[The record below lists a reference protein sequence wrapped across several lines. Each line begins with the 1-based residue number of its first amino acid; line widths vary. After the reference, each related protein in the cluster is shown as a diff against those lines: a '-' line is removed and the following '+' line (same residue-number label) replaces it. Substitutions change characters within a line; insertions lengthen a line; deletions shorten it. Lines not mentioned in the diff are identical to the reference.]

1 MANLQAG
8 ATAFNFDDRLGL
20 VFIVEAAVLSVLA
33 ITTLLAYI
41 TYSAVTIRMGATR
54 RWSTDTHIHYYF
66 LNLMLFDLIQA
77 IGGMFDIAWIS
88 SAGIYPGT
96 ICTVQGII
104 LLEVEPRG
112 AHLPQSSQVPSSMWE
127 IRGQLSGN
135 TITIALHTMKVLV
148 LRWSTPPKAALLGS
162 AIIWVIVAL
171 MVGIPNILIDNFYGP
186 TGHWCW
192 IERNNFQR
200 IGLQYM
206 WMWLAAFITIVVYIF
221 LALVVKRIISVD
233 GHKIRWTSPETR
245 SVTPSEGSDP
255 RQRGDEGAIALRML
269 FYPAVY
275 IVTVLPIT
283 AARFTQFHTQ
293 KVPWGVTA
301 WADTLL
307 LLSGFFNT
315 ILYTLTRPKLLPR
328 RRRSPSRVVLTSSGS
343 NQQFGRTSRFQNH
356 KHYPFESDVKIE
368 DGDIP
373 SMSFELGEPQ
383 RSSSELRFAHPVTSY
398 VEQ

>member
-1 MANLQAG
+1 MANLLQESS
-8 ATAFNFDDRLGL
+8 TAFDFNDRLGL
-20 VFIVEAAVLSVLA
+20 VFIVEAATLSVLA
-33 ITTLLAYI
+33 ISSLLAYI

-54 RWSTDTHIHYYF
+54 RWSTDTHVHYYF

-77 IGGMFDIAWIS
+77 IGGMFDIAWID
-88 SAGIYPGT
+88 AAEIYPGT
-96 ICTVQGII
+96 ICTVQGAFKH
-104 LLEVEPRG
+104 V
-112 AHLPQSSQVPSSMWE
+112 
-127 IRGQLSGN
+127 GN
-135 TITIALHTMKVLV
+135 TGAAFSTIFIALHTMQVLV
-148 LRWSTPPKAALLGS
+148 LRWTSPPKSALFFS
-162 AIIWVIVAL
+162 VIIWLIVGL
-171 MVGIPNILIDNFYGP
+171 MVGIPNIIIDDFYGP

-206 WMWLAAFITIVVYIF
+206 WMWLAAFITVVVYIF
-221 LALVVKRIISVD
+221 LALVVKRIISID
-233 GHKIRWTSPETR
+233 GHKIRWTSPEIR
-245 SVTPSEGSDP
+245 SVTPSDGSDP
-255 RQRGDEGAIALRML
+255 RQRGDEGNIALRML

-315 ILYTLTRPKLLPR
+315 ILYTLTRPKLLPH

-343 NQQFGRTSRFQNH
+343 NLGRTNRFQNH
-356 KHYPFESDVKIE
+356 KHFHDRYDMKSEE
-368 DGDIP
+368 GELP
-373 SMSFELGEPQ
+373 SMSYELGEPR
-383 RSSSELRFAHPVTSY
+383 RSSSELRFAHPAIDIK
-398 VEQ
+398 Q

>member
-1 MANLQAG
+1 MANLQESA
-8 ATAFNFDDRLGL
+8 ATFDFDDRLGL
-20 VFIVEAAVLSVLA
+20 VFIVEAATLSVLA
-33 ITTLLAYI
+33 ITALLAYI

-54 RWSTDTHIHYYF
+54 RWSTDTHVHYYF

-77 IGGMFDIAWIS
+77 IGGMFDIVWIDA
-88 SAGIYPGT
+88 AGIYPGT
-96 ICTVQGII
+96 VCTVQGAFKH
-104 LLEVEPRG
+104 VGNTG
-112 AHLPQSSQVPSSMWE
+112 AAFS
-127 IRGQLSGN
+127 
-135 TITIALHTMKVLV
+135 TITIALHTMQVLV
-148 LRWSTPPKAALLGS
+148 LRWSSPPKAALLGS
-162 AIIWVIVAL
+162 AIIWVIVGL

-192 IERNNFQR
+192 IEHNNFQR
-200 IGLQYM
+200 MGLQYM

-233 GHKIRWTSPETR
+233 GYKIRWTSPETR
-245 SVTPSEGSDP
+245 SVTPSDGSDP

-315 ILYTLTRPKLLPR
+315 ILYTLTRPKLLPH
-328 RRRSPSRVVLTSSGS
+328 RRRSHSRVVLTSTGS
-343 NQQFGRTSRFQNH
+343 NQQFGRTDRFQNH
-356 KHYPFESDVKIE
+356 KHYPFDTKTEE
-368 DGDIP
+368 GELP
-373 SMSFELGEPQ
+373 AMSFELGEPQ
-383 RSSSELRFAHPVTSY
+383 RSSSELRFAHPVISNI
-398 VEQ
+398 EQ

>member
-1 MANLQAG
+1 MANLPAG

-33 ITTLLAYI
+33 ITSLLAYI

-54 RWSTDTHIHYYF
+54 RWSTDTRIHYYF

-77 IGGMFDIAWIS
+77 IGGMFNIAWIS
-88 SAGIYPGT
+88 AAGIYPGT
-96 ICTVQGII
+96 ICTVQGAFKH
-104 LLEVEPRG
+104 VGNTG
-112 AHLPQSSQVPSSMWE
+112 AAFS
-127 IRGQLSGN
+127 
-135 TITIALHTMKVLV
+135 TITIALHTMQVLV
-148 LRWSTPPKAALLGS
+148 LRWGTPPKAALLGT
-162 AIIWVIVAL
+162 AIIWLIVAL
-171 MVGIPNILIDNFYGP
+171 MVGIPNILIDHFYGP

-221 LALVVKRIISVD
+221 LALVVKRIISID
-233 GHKIRWTSPETR
+233 GHRIRWTSPETR

-255 RQRGDEGAIALRML
+255 QQRGDEGAIALRML

-315 ILYTLTRPKLLPR
+315 ILYTLTRPKLLPH
-328 RRRSPSRVVLTSSGS
+328 RRRSPSRVILTSTGS
-343 NQQFGRTSRFQNH
+343 NQQFGRTSRFQTH
-356 KHYPFESDVKIE
+356 KHYPFESDVKFE
-368 DGDIP
+368 GDLP

-383 RSSSELRFAHPVTSY
+383 RSSSELRFAHPVISN

>member
-1 MANLQAG
+1 MANLQES
-8 ATAFNFDDRLGL
+8 ATAFDFDDRLGL
-20 VFIVEAAVLSVLA
+20 VFIVEAASLSVLA
-33 ITTLLAYI
+33 ITSLLAYI

-54 RWSTDTHIHYYF
+54 RWSTDTHVHYYF

-77 IGGMFDIAWIS
+77 IGGMFDIAWIDA
-88 SAGIYPGT
+88 AGIYPGT
-96 ICTVQGII
+96 ICTVQGAFKH
-104 LLEVEPRG
+104 VGNTG
-112 AHLPQSSQVPSSMWE
+112 AAFS
-127 IRGQLSGN
+127 
-135 TITIALHTMKVLV
+135 TITIALHTMQVLV
-148 LRWSTPPKAALLGS
+148 LRWSTPPKAALIGS
-162 AIIWVIVAL
+162 AIIWVIVGL
-171 MVGIPNILIDNFYGP
+171 MVGIPNIVIDNFYGP

-221 LALVVKRIISVD
+221 LALVVKRIIRVD
-233 GHKIRWTSPETR
+233 GYKIRFSSPEIR
-245 SVTPSEGSDP
+245 SVTPSDGSDT
-255 RQRGDEGAIALRML
+255 RRRGNEGAIALRML

-307 LLSGFFNT
+307 LLSGFFNA
-315 ILYTLTRPKLLPR
+315 ILYTLTRPKLLPHR
-328 RRRSPSRVVLTSSGS
+328 RHRSPSRVVLTSTGS
-343 NQQFGRTSRFQNH
+343 SQQFGRNSRFQNQ
-356 KHYPFESDVKIE
+356 KHHPFDDDTKIE
-368 DGDIP
+368 EGELP
-373 SMSFELGEPQ
+373 SMTFELGEPQ
-383 RSSSELRFAHPVTSY
+383 RSSSELHFSHPVISNS

>member
-1 MANLQAG
+1 MRARAQQVHGIFLPSLSWTTSMANLQESA
-8 ATAFNFDDRLGL
+8 ATFDFDDRLGL
-20 VFIVEAAVLSVLA
+20 VFIVEAATLSVLA
-33 ITTLLAYI
+33 ITALLAYI

-54 RWSTDTHIHYYF
+54 RWSTDTHVHYYF

-77 IGGMFDIAWIS
+77 IGGMFDIVWIDA
-88 SAGIYPGT
+88 AGIYPGT
-96 ICTVQGII
+96 VCTVQGAFKH
-104 LLEVEPRG
+104 VGNTG
-112 AHLPQSSQVPSSMWE
+112 AAFS
-127 IRGQLSGN
+127 
-135 TITIALHTMKVLV
+135 TITIALHTMQVLV
-148 LRWSTPPKAALLGS
+148 LRWSSPPKAALLGS
-162 AIIWVIVAL
+162 AIIWVIVGL

-192 IERNNFQR
+192 IEHNNFQR
-200 IGLQYM
+200 MGLQYM

-233 GHKIRWTSPETR
+233 GYKIRWTSPETR
-245 SVTPSEGSDP
+245 SVTPSDGSDP

-315 ILYTLTRPKLLPR
+315 ILYTLTRPKLLPH
-328 RRRSPSRVVLTSSGS
+328 RRRSHSRVVLTSTGS
-343 NQQFGRTSRFQNH
+343 NQQFGRTDRFQNH
-356 KHYPFESDVKIE
+356 KHYPFDTKTEE
-368 DGDIP
+368 GELP
-373 SMSFELGEPQ
+373 AMSFELGEPQ
-383 RSSSELRFAHPVTSY
+383 RSSSELRFAHPVISNI
-398 VEQ
+398 EQ

>member
-1 MANLQAG
+1 MANLQESA
-8 ATAFNFDDRLGL
+8 ATFDFDDRLGL
-20 VFIVEAAVLSVLA
+20 VFIVEAATLSVLA

-54 RWSTDTHIHYYF
+54 RWSTDTHVHYYF

-77 IGGMFDIAWIS
+77 IGGMFNILWIDA
-88 SAGIYPGT
+88 AGIYPGT
-96 ICTVQGII
+96 ICTVQGAFKH
-104 LLEVEPRG
+104 V
-112 AHLPQSSQVPSSMWE
+112 
-127 IRGQLSGN
+127 GN
-135 TITIALHTMKVLV
+135 TGAAFSTIFIALHTMQVLV

-162 AIIWVIVAL
+162 AIIWGIVGL

-200 IGLQYM
+200 IGLQYL
-206 WMWLAAFITIVVYIF
+206 WMWFAAFITIVVYIF
-221 LALVVKRIISVD
+221 LALVVKRIIRVD
-233 GHKIRWTSPETR
+233 GYRIRWTSPEIR
-245 SVTPSEGSDP
+245 SVTPSDSSDP

-315 ILYTLTRPKLLPR
+315 ILYTLTRPKLLPH
-328 RRRSPSRVVLTSSGS
+328 RRRSPSRVVLTSTGS
-343 NQQFGRTSRFQNH
+343 NQQFGRTTNRFQNH
-356 KHYPFESDVKIE
+356 KHYPFDTKTEE
-368 DGDIP
+368 GELP
-373 SMSFELGEPQ
+373 PMSFELGEPQ
-383 RSSSELRFAHPVTSY
+383 RSSSELRFAHPVISN

>member
-1 MANLQAG
+1 MANLQEST
-8 ATAFNFDDRLGL
+8 ATFDFDDRLGL
-20 VFIVEAAVLSVLA
+20 VFIVEGAALSVLA
-33 ITTLLAYI
+33 ITSLLAYI

-54 RWSTDTHIHYYF
+54 RWSTDTHVHYYF

-77 IGGMFDIAWIS
+77 IGGMFNIAWIDA
-88 SAGIYPGT
+88 AGIYPGT
-96 ICTVQGII
+96 VCTVQGAFKH
-104 LLEVEPRG
+104 V
-112 AHLPQSSQVPSSMWE
+112 
-127 IRGQLSGN
+127 GN
-135 TITIALHTMKVLV
+135 TGAAFSTMTIALHTMQVLV
-148 LRWSTPPKAALLGS
+148 MRWATPPKAALLGS
-162 AIIWVIVAL
+162 AIIWITVGL
-171 MVGIPNILIDNFYGP
+171 MVGIPNILIDDFYGP

-200 IGLQYM
+200 MGLQYM

-221 LALVVKRIISVD
+221 LSLVVKRIISID
-233 GHKIRWTSPETR
+233 GYRIRWTSPEIR
-245 SVTPSEGSDP
+245 SVTPSDGSDP
-255 RQRGDEGAIALRML
+255 RHRGDEGIIALRML

-283 AARFTQFHTQ
+283 AARFTQFQTQ
-293 KVPWGVTA
+293 SVPWGVTA

-328 RRRSPSRVVLTSSGS
+328 RRRSPSRVVLTSTGS
-343 NQQFGRTSRFQNH
+343 NHQFGRTNRFQNH
-356 KHYPFESDVKIE
+356 KHYPFDTKSEE
-368 DGDIP
+368 GELP

-383 RSSSELRFAHPVTSY
+383 RSSSDLRFAHPVISN

>member
-1 MANLQAG
+1 MANLQESA
-8 ATAFNFDDRLGL
+8 ATFDFDDRLGL
-20 VFIVEAAVLSVLA
+20 VFIVEAATLSVLA
-33 ITTLLAYI
+33 ITALLAYI

-54 RWSTDTHIHYYF
+54 RWSTDTHVHYYF

-77 IGGMFDIAWIS
+77 IGGMFDIVWIDA
-88 SAGIYPGT
+88 AGIYPGT
-96 ICTVQGII
+96 
-104 LLEVEPRG
+104 
-112 AHLPQSSQVPSSMWE
+112 
-127 IRGQLSGN
+127 
-135 TITIALHTMKVLV
+135 VLV
-148 LRWSTPPKAALLGS
+148 LRWSSPPKAALLGS
-162 AIIWVIVAL
+162 AIIWVIVGL

-192 IERNNFQR
+192 IEHNNFQR
-200 IGLQYM
+200 MGLQYM

-233 GHKIRWTSPETR
+233 GYKIRWTSPETR
-245 SVTPSEGSDP
+245 SVTPSDGSDP

-269 FYPAVY
+269 FHWTVPNFYSSSYPAVY

-315 ILYTLTRPKLLPR
+315 ILYTLTRPKLLPH
-328 RRRSPSRVVLTSSGS
+328 RRRSHSRVVLTSTGS
-343 NQQFGRTSRFQNH
+343 NQQFGRTDRFQNH
-356 KHYPFESDVKIE
+356 KHYPFDTKTEE
-368 DGDIP
+368 GELP
-373 SMSFELGEPQ
+373 AMSFELGEPQ
-383 RSSSELRFAHPVTSY
+383 RSSSELRFAHPVISNI
-398 VEQ
+398 EQ